1 VPEYLIYIFL
11 FLFGASIGSFLNVC
25 IHRLPLHKSI
35 VSPPSACPNC
45 ERAIPFYENI
55 PILSYLLLR
64 GKCGGCGGPISI
76 RYMMVELIIALLA
89 IALFILFG
97 PTIETPVYFVFL
109 SALIVVTFIDIK
121 HQIIPDVISLP
132 GIVVGFGASFLI
144 SFPGPIDSIIGIIA
158 GGGTL
163 FLVAFGYYLIT
174 GREGMGGGDVKL
186 LAMIGAF
193 LGWRGV
199 IVAIFAGSFVGAFVG
214 IICML
219 IKGKDMKY
227 AVPFGPFLALGS
239 VAYLFFGETLIE
251 LYMMNLWQR

>member
-1 VPEYLIYIFL
+1 MPEYLIYIFL

-25 IHRLPLHKSI
+25 IYRLPLRKSI
-35 VSPPSACPNC
+35 VSPPSACPRC
-45 ERAIPFYENI
+45 GRAIPFYENI

-64 GKCGGCGGPISI
+64 GKCGGCGTSISI

-109 SALIVVTFIDIK
+109 SALIVVTFVDIK
-121 HQIIPDVISLP
+121 HHIIPDVISLS

-144 SFPGPIDSIIGIIA
+144 SLPGPIDSIIGIIA

-174 GREGMGGGDVKL
+174 GRDGMGGGDVKL

-199 IVAIFAGSFVGAFVG
+199 IVTIFTGSFVGAFVG
-214 IICML
+214 IIFML
-219 IKGKDMKY
+219 IKGKDMKH
-227 AVPFGPFLALGS
+227 AVPFGPFLSFGA
-239 VAYLFFGETLIE
+239 VVYLFFGETLIE